1 MAGKKLNVTEL
12 DFDVIKQNIK
22 DYYKRDGGP
31 YKDWDFEG
39 SGLNHLLDI
48 LAYNTHYN
56 AILAHLA
63 ANESFIGSAQLRK
76 NVVARAKTLGYLPRS
91 FTAATTKIRLSGAD
105 VGSLATVPKN
115 TVFSTSVGGNSYD
128 FITLNAVTGTFG
140 ATGDQI
146 EVKQGTLRTV
156 QYTYDNSDTNRRYEI
171 PDSKVDVS
179 TLRVTAFPHGNSSSS
194 TLYTKFTELSNVTA
208 STDIYFVFE
217 NPNGFFEIE
226 FGNNVIGKKPAS
238 GSVISI
244 EYLSTDGAA
253 ANGATTFNLKNT
265 LTDSGGS
272 ALNNIVVSGADI
284 SSGGG
289 DRESIEEIRFNAP
302 LSFTSQDRAVT
313 VDDYKAQ
320 ILNASDATAV
330 SVWGGEDNDPVDLGA
345 VYISAKQADNAVLTD
360 SQKGDL
366 RKLLRDKGVL
376 TLRHEF
382 VDPKFIY
389 IYFDIFSKF
398 NPSLTTLNAD
408 TLGAK
413 IATTVSNFDA
423 NALIEYNSIFRF
435 SKFLSE
441 IDNTSPA
448 VLSTAA
454 RVYAYRKLE
463 LNQKLFDT
471 DTSTVKVVD
480 LSGRDAVQEWR
491 SNRFFPEDDLF
502 FFGNNVYRVTKS
514 GQTGT
519 NAPNS
524 SADGTSG
531 TLEYSFEG
539 SFSETALT
547 DQEKKLLSFD
557 FTFALDEEETDI
569 VYSKETATDNF
580 KISGV
585 IYRFGTQKLDNLP
598 SHIVALTIYQ
608 TDEGKRSHLTT
619 KTETASIFYGL
630 VNVSTGVV
638 YLGKPAAELAGVANK
653 RGAAFVPGKEY
664 RVGDIFHINNYVYE
678 VTAAVD
684 GEDDDSTATSGT
696 TTPPNS
702 KDEGLVS
709 GEITYKFVRE
719 YINIQKLPTIDDADV
734 NNPKVINLYT
744 RPASNDIAAKRN
756 TVIEIDDTLTSITAE
771 IDDAALRGNNSA
783 IKDYVTH
790 NRDKDIT

>member
-1 MAGKKLNVTEL
+1 MPGKKLNVTEL
-12 DFDVIKQNIK
+12 DFDSIKQNIK

-56 AILAHLA
+56 AILAHLT

-76 NVVARAKTLGYLPRS
+76 NVVASAKTLGYLPRS
-91 FTAATTKIRLSGAD
+91 FTAATTKIRLSGPD
-105 VGSLATVPKN
+105 VESLATVPKN
-115 TVFSTSVGGNSYD
+115 TVFSTSVGANSYD
-128 FITLNAVTGTFG
+128 FINLNAVTGTFG
-140 ATGDQI
+140 TTGEQI

-179 TLRVTAFPHGNSSSS
+179 TLRVTAFPHGNSSAS

-226 FGNNVIGKKPAS
+226 FGNDVIGKKPTS

-253 ANGATTFNLKNT
+253 ANGATTFNLKDT

-289 DRESIEEIRFNAP
+289 DRESIDEIRFNAP

-313 VDDYKAQ
+313 VDDYRAQ

-366 RKLLRDKGVL
+366 RKLLRNKGVL

-413 IATTVSNFDA
+413 IAAKVRKFDA

-448 VLSTAA
+448 VLGTAA

-471 DTSTVKVVD
+471 DTETSKVVD
-480 LSGRDAVQEWR
+480 LSGRDVVQEWKF
-491 SNRFFPEDDLF
+491 NRFFHEDDLF
-502 FFGNNVYRVTKS
+502 FFGKNVYRVTKS
-514 GQTGT
+514 GTSGE
-519 NAPNS
+519 NAPKTS
-524 SADGTSG
+524 ESGKSG
-531 TLEYSFEG
+531 TLEYKFEG
-539 SFSETALT
+539 LFSEKSLT
-547 DQEKKLLSFD
+547 LQERKLVSFD
-557 FTFALDEEETDI
+557 FTFELDEEETDI
-569 VYSKETATDNF
+569 VYSKGTSTDNF
-580 KISGV
+580 KIGGE
-585 IYRFGTQKLDNLP
+585 IYRFGTQKLPNLP
-598 SHIVALTIYQ
+598 PNIVALTIYR
-608 TDEGKRSHLTT
+608 TVNDKRSHFSTG
-619 KTETASIFYGL
+619 TEIPSIFYGL
-630 VNVSTGVV
+630 VNIATGVV
-638 YLGKPAAELAGVANK
+638 YLGKPAAELAGVVNK
-653 RGAAFVPGKEY
+653 RGAEFVTEKEY
-664 RVGDIFHINNYVYE
+664 RVGDIFHITNHVYE
-678 VTAAVD
+678 VTAAIS
-684 GEDDDSTATSGT
+684 GGDDATATSGT
-696 TTPPNS
+696 TLPNNS
-702 KDEGLVS
+702 KSSGLVS
-709 GEITYKFVRE
+709 GEITYKFIRE
-719 YINIQKLPTIDDADV
+719 YINIQKLPNIDDADE

-756 TVIEIDDTLTSITAE
+756 TIIEIDDTLTSITAE